1 MKIFNDPSID
11 TSKILALKA
20 GEDDSDNTPGDNSR
34 AKESGG
40 NTCAK
45 KSGNGARLAKKS
57 GGPKVIDL
65 DAHREKSKQERGLR
79 LRSKHCLKA
88 HELEGLV
95 LKARRLAR
103 TARGTRD
110 TEKRKQFATQAIAV
124 AEKAAK
130 LAVHLK
136 HVQQYVLQ
144 VAEALNLPGSLD
156 QEFRGNSQG
165 AIPYQLP
172 TRIAAAV

>member
-1 MKIFNDPSID
+1 MKIFHDPATD
-11 TSKILALKA
+11 TSKILAEK
-20 GEDDSDNTPGDNSR
+20 GELSSGTILGGNSR
-34 AKESGG
+34 TK
-40 NTCAK
+40 N
-45 KSGNGARLAKKS
+45 L
-57 GGPKVIDL
+57 KVVDL

-79 LRSKHCLKA
+79 LRSKHSLKA

-136 HVQQYVLQ
+136 YVQQYVLQ

-172 TRIAAAV
+172 ARIAVAA